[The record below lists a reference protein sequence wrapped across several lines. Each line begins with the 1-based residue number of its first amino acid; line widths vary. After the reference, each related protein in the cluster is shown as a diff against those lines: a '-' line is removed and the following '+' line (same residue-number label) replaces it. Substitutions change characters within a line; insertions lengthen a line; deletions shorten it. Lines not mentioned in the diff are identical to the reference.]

1 MKLEMMKRYSCLR
14 HLWILL
20 AMPVAA
26 VTVQIYVPNRGGTT
40 IDVIDPATNKV
51 VHVIK
56 NIESPEAARFSPD
69 GSRIYITSG
78 SEDVLDVMDRKSGE
92 IIKKVP
98 LSGWANDVAVTEDG
112 RLVVVCIRNA
122 GQNTGALD
130 IVDAT
135 SLEKVKSVPLKNG
148 LHDVVVTPDGK
159 YAAAG
164 SPEGH
169 FLTVVDLQSR
179 QVAWQIQYD
188 VGVQPIT
195 IESNPDG
202 SGRRIFLQLHG
213 LQGFAVVDF
222 ATHSEVARIKLP
234 DEPSGF
240 GGGGGSHGIG
250 VAPNGKTLWVCSAR
264 ANSVFAYSLPELKL
278 LGHVSLPELNVPGN
292 APRGAGPGWLTF
304 TPDSKRVYVSL
315 HAAMVSVIDA
325 ENLKEVARIPVGEH
339 ADRIATLVVP

>member
-1 MKLEMMKRYSCLR
+1 MSSRSTKSFLFLSG
-14 HLWILL
+14 LWILV
-20 AMPVAA
+20 AMPLAA
-26 VTVQIYVPNRGGTT
+26 RTALIYVPNRGGTT

-51 VHVIK
+51 VQVIK
-56 NIESPEAARFSPD
+56 DIESPEAARFSPD
-69 GSRIYITSG
+69 GSRVYITSG

-98 LSGWANDVAVTEDG
+98 LSGWANDAAVTRDG
-112 RLVVVCIRNA
+112 KLVVVCIRNA
-122 GQNTGALD
+122 GQNAGAMD
-130 IVDAT
+130 IIDAA
-135 SLEKVKSVPLKNG
+135 SLEKVKSIPLKSG
-148 LHDVVVTPDGK
+148 LHDVALTPDGK

-179 QVAWQIQYD
+179 QVAWEIQYD

-202 SGRRIFLQLHG
+202 SGRRIFLELQG
-213 LQGFAVVDF
+213 FQGFAVVDF

-234 DEPSGF
+234 DEPNGF
-240 GGGGGSHGIG
+240 GGGGSHGIG
-250 VAPNGKTLWVCSAR
+250 TAPDGKTLWVCSAR
-264 ANSVFAYSLPELKL
+264 ANSVFAYSLPELQL

-292 APRGAGPGWLTF
+292 APKGAGPGWLTF

-315 HAAMVSVIDA
+315 HAATVSVIDA
-325 ENLKEVARIPVGEH
+325 TSLKEVARIPVGEH
-339 ADRIATLVVP
+339 ADRISTLVLP